1 MLTVRSTIN
10 IASQTVPPIIPVVQG
25 DTGRAILFTLADFTI
40 PAGATATY
48 YVQKPSG
55 EAVYNNATIDG
66 NNVLVELT
74 AQSIIEKGDNYGQV
88 RITVGE
94 EVVTSFDFILLVKEF
109 RGIDAVQSL
118 TEMNIF
124 DKAVEQASEAIDE
137 VKTDALEAIDDAKDE
152 AIGEVTSNFDLKLDA
167 SSTKGVQNQVI
178 TQAINTVNNAIGDL
192 SGETVTPTAT
202 NNYGVGGNVGQ
213 VIETWATTEYWHGI
227 YTVSAGNTYGITT
240 VSDFPQQ
247 LVVWFTN
254 ASNTIIEN
262 HKAFATDHVEMV
274 CTAPTGATK
283 LYVMSYGYD
292 AYHGTVQ
299 KVEPLSETVSNL
311 KDDFILSSEKLAT
324 TFYEYGT
331 FARGGLNPD
340 GTLLPAQYFRVSST
354 THFAFDRDIYV
365 KVASGYRTGYDKFEN
380 GTVTWSGWYTTDFII
395 PSGTEFVLQIST
407 SPEDQS
413 VHADVATYVNA
424 VTLSTLTG
432 NISSN
437 VLMIDKWQLKSG
449 SLQSVEF
456 VTFPGKCW
464 VTYLHKIPA
473 TPLSVVTVNP
483 PQIEGVYWR
492 YRFAWYDSTGAY
504 IGQEP
509 RTVNNYKVIPINARF
524 LAFGFVAHDQ
534 NGNEMTSYNVLENL
548 PENEI
553 VEVKLGI
560 TSEKLAPMDAVIK
573 WGYDSFIK
581 KGVPS
586 EKAGYSFSGDMIKHD
601 IYADRLQG
609 SLLCKQ
615 AFCIYNG
622 KYYSVEEGK
631 LGIQNADF
639 STVEEVSVNIG
650 HGNNIQLGS
659 SNLAYVNGT
668 DYKVYVLNL
677 DTKTVVDTI
686 SLPFS
691 DGHATAVIDDINNI
705 AYMLHSPTNGSGGG
719 AKFTFYAYDLTNN
732 ETLYV
737 RKYGFTVPLYQ
748 AVDFYDGKIIMIA
761 GDNTNTNNR
770 VYVFDLNATVIGE
783 IVLNIFAEDE
793 PEGVFFDRD
802 TCELLVSG
810 YSKRIFRLRHII

>member
-152 AIGEVTSNFDLKLDA
+152 AIEEVTSNFDLKLDA

-247 LVVWFTN
+247 IVVWFTN
-254 ASNTIIEN
+254 SSNVILEI

-283 LYVMSYGYD
+283 LFVMSYGYD

-311 KDDFILSSEKLAT
+311 KEDYSKKINLSFVNVFDDASS
-324 TFYEYGT
+324 FEYDGDYWYIWWASQ
-331 FARGGLNPD
+331 FHFRGVPKRNQDISISDARTSVGSD
-340 GTLLPAQYFRVSST
+340 
-354 THFAFDRDIYV
+354 YV
-365 KVASGYRTGYDKFEN
+365 KTSPSGKTSIALPKASWLVYDLN
-380 GTVTWSGWYTTDFII
+380 TSGIKVINRSTFNYNTHILLFAAPYGI
-395 PSGTEFVLQIST
+395 PSGGAMYYQYVKNLIDKTSNTIDNKDRVTLLNARHIATDSDSPLTILQLSDLHADSASMKRIMDDASKYNNVDAYICTGDMAANTYGQISEWWDSRIMTCIGNHDTASYSNEAYNWTALSMADRDAYYIAPFESNWGIIHT
-407 SPEDQS
+407 S
-413 VHADVATYVNA
+413 
-424 VTLSTLTG
+424 G
-432 NISSN
+432 
-437 VLMIDKWQLKSG
+437 
-449 SLQSVEF
+449 
-456 VTFPGKCW
+456 
-464 VTYLHKIPA
+464 
-473 TPLSVVTVNP
+473 
-483 PQIEGVYWR
+483 
-492 YRFAWYDSTGAY
+492 
-504 IGQEP
+504 
-509 RTVNNYKVIPINARF
+509 
-524 LAFGFVAHDQ
+524 
-534 NGNEMTSYNVLENL
+534 TSYYYKDFATQKIRLIVMDTMLYTGTPGSEATAQTAWLANLLSDAITNNLHVLIAIHS
-548 PENEI
+548 PH
-553 VEVKLGI
+553 GG
-560 TSEKLAPMDAVIK
+560 AVAK
-573 WGYDSFIK
+573 
-581 KGVPS
+581 
-586 EKAGYSFSGDMIKHD
+586 ECSFSRYG
-601 IYADRLQG
+601 QG
-609 SLLCKQ
+609 
-615 AFCIYNG
+615 
-622 KYYSVEEGK
+622 
-631 LGIQNADF
+631 
-639 STVEEVSVNIG
+639 TMPTW
-650 HGNNIQLGS
+650 
-659 SNLAYVNGT
+659 T
-668 DYKVYVLNL
+668 DCN
-677 DTKTVVDTI
+677 TPQT
-686 SLPFS
+686 
-691 DGHATAVIDDINNI
+691 VIDTVADAI
-705 AYMLHSPTNGSGGG
+705 TNGLHFIGYIVGHTHQDNIWDAEGDGKQLMYCITCGSVSKPQWINSDQYRSETADAYNLISIDTAHTLVKIIRGGG
-719 AKFTFYAYDLTNN
+719 ANIDDHMRT
-732 ETLYV
+732 
-737 RKYGFTVPLYQ
+737 RKAICFNYSTGQIV
-748 AVDFYDGKIIMIA
+748 
-761 GDNTNTNNR
+761 
-770 VYVFDLNATVIGE
+770 GE
-783 IVLNIFAEDE
+783 VL
-793 PEGVFFDRD
+793 
-802 TCELLVSG
+802 
-810 YSKRIFRLRHII
+810 